1 MRTRMPDS
9 ATLHE
14 AGNEPVLGN
23 YVVVIDG
30 RPTAYFASAEQATVY
45 LVRTP
50 GRARIY
56 GPEGHILVTRGRIV
70 RD

>member
-9 ATLHE
+9 PTLHE
-14 AGNEPVLGN
+14 ASNTPVLGN
-23 YVVVIDG
+23 YVVVLDG
-30 RPTAYFASAEQATVY
+30 QPPMHFATAEQATRY
-45 LVRTP
+45 LVRTS

-56 GPEGHILVTRGRIV
+56 GPEGRILVTRGRIV